1 MKLIFFFMTFFFSH
15 ELFSQTL
22 DILWSDQFQKEIFF
36 HCRNDDNL
44 CEMLCRDKSFCGF
57 QEGICKNCIG
67 TGLKMNH
74 ILSELGKTIKNTKQ
88 VFSDTELKEFLL
100 SGNFSTLGYRD
111 VFNVIDTFESL
122 RVLKKIES
130 LCPEGSE
137 NQIVFL
143 KLRPLMRDV
152 QGVPMVFCELPE
164 KSLFFHLSQDPV
176 VEVYEKNYSY
186 GDSHLK

>member
-22 DILWSDQFQKEIFF
+22 DIHWSDQFQKEIFF

-44 CEMLCRDKSFCGF
+44 CEMLCKDQSFCGF

-74 ILSELGKTIKNTKQ
+74 ILSELGKTIKNTQQ

-122 RVLKKIES
+122 RVLKKFES
-130 LCPEGSE
+130 LCPEGSQ

-143 KLRPLMRDV
+143 KLRPLIRDV
-152 QGVPMVFCELPE
+152 QGAPMVFCELSE
-164 KSLFFHLSQDPV
+164 NSLFFHLSQDPV